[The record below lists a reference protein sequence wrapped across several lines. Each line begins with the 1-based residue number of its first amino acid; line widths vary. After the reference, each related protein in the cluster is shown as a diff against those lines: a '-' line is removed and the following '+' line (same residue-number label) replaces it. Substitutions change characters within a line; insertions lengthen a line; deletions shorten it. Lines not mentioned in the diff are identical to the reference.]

1 MTVAQCSRTDVKAL
15 LLAPVVLSI
24 AVLGAHF
31 MRYGNVIGVTVSLV
45 LIGLVFLRRAWVARL
60 IQAALVLGALEWT
73 HTLYQLV
80 QIRMAQGAPTVR
92 MAVILGVVIVITLG
106 SALLFQT
113 KTLQRM
119 YGLHGCDETAPL
131 GGPDH

>member
-1 MTVAQCSRTDVKAL
+1 MKAL
-15 LLAPVVLSI
+15 FLAPVVLSI

-31 MRYGNVIGVTVSLV
+31 MRYGNDIGVAVSFV

-60 IQAALVLGALEWT
+60 IQAALVLGALEWM
-73 HTLYQLV
+73 HTIYELMQM
-80 QIRMAQGAPTVR
+80 RMAQGAPIAR
-92 MAVILGVVIVITLG
+92 MAVIMSVVIAITLG

-119 YGLHGCDETAPL
+119 YGLQSRDKAASFRR
-131 GGPDH
+131 PDH

>member
-1 MTVAQCSRTDVKAL
+1 MKAL
-15 LLAPVVLSI
+15 LLALVVLSI

-31 MRYGNVIGVTVSLV
+31 MRYGNVIGVTASLV

-60 IQAALVLGALEWT
+60 MQAALVLGALEWM
-73 HTLYQLV
+73 HTLYELM
-80 QIRMAQGAPTVR
+80 QIRMAQGAPTAR
-92 MAVILGVVIVITLG
+92 MGAILGVVIVITLG

-119 YGLHGCDETAPL
+119 YGLQGRDKAAPFHR
-131 GGPDH
+131 PDH